1 MKFFGRKDE
10 IAELRKSRE
19 ISRRFAQ
26 FTVITG
32 RRRVGKT
39 ELIKEALRDGTD
51 DFVYL
56 LITRQAEKT
65 LCADLQKSVVEA
77 IGHRLTIHGQ
87 CSRLAELVE
96 EVFKAAEEKPLTL
109 VIDELQEMDRINSS
123 FFGDLQALWDEP
135 KSTLSSPVA
144 SIA

>member
-10 IAELRKSRE
+10 IAELRKSRKL
-19 ISRRFAQ
+19 SHRFAQ

-56 LITRQAEKT
+56 LITRQTEKT
-65 LCADLQKSVVEA
+65 MCSDLQKSVVEA
-77 IGHRLTIHGQ
+77 SGRRLDIHGEG
-87 CSRLAELVE
+87 SRLSELVAE
-96 EVFKAAEEKPLTL
+96 IFKAA
-109 VIDELQEMDRINSS
+109 
-123 FFGDLQALWDEP
+123 
-135 KSTLSSPVA
+135 
-144 SIA
+144 